1 MKLLQE
7 YLDYLQHQR
16 GYSNHTV
23 LAYQNDL
30 IHFARFLEGELSIKL
45 LEKQTL
51 SDFRAWL
58 AQRMNENKSAR
69 SNARA
74 LSSLRGFYKFLECEN
89 TAIQR
94 IRSPKQPKPLPKPV
108 SAKQSLE
115 AMNEIA
121 QLQSEQWLGLRD
133 EALLALLYGC
143 GLRISE
149 ALSLKRGE
157 VTANAQW
164 LRIEGKGKKERLVP
178 LLTVVRD
185 ALLAY
190 EATIPYARDK
200 GSKLFLGAQG
210 KPLQAPVF
218 RRQLQKLR
226 GHIGLPETASPHAF
240 RHSFATHLLAEGA
253 DLRSIQELLGHAS
266 LAATQHYTAVD
277 TARLLEGYRSAFAKI

>member
-16 GYSNHTV
+16 GYSHHTL

-30 IHFARFLEGELSIKL
+30 THFVGFLQGELSHKI

-58 AQRMNENKSAR
+58 AQRMNEEKSVR

-89 TAIQR
+89 TAILR
-94 IRSPKQPKPLPKPV
+94 VRSPKQPRPLPKPV

-121 QLQSEQWLGLRD
+121 DLQAEPWLGLRD

-149 ALSLKRGE
+149 ALALKRGE
-157 VTANAQW
+157 VTQKAEW
-164 LRIEGKGKKERLVP
+164 LRVDGKGKKERLVP
-178 LLTVVRD
+178 LLSVVRK
-185 ALLAY
+185 AILAY
-190 EATIPYARDK
+190 EAAIPYTGDK
-200 GSKLFLGAQG
+200 GSPLFLGAQG

-226 GHIGLPETASPHAF
+226 GQIGLPETATPHAF

-266 LAATQHYTAVD
+266 LKATQHYTAVD
-277 TARLLEGYRSAFAKI
+277 TARLLEGYRTAFAKI